1 MFSKSTLILL
11 LLCPLLVFATK
22 GDEEHKLRITK
33 SFSVRS
39 SSKVIILNKYGKIV
53 VNIWNRNECKADI
66 EIVGF
71 GANAEQARKMAEMVE
86 IKASDNGDAVKME
99 TSYNAS
105 GAGKWFNFGKKDS
118 RDYVNVNYNL
128 YVPANIA
135 FLVLDNNFGDV
146 LARDLPMVS
155 RVAVNYGFVDIG
167 EAGKKMSVHLN
178 YTDKCR
184 IGKAQELEVHA
195 NYSNMRV
202 GNTGKLVLHSNNGN
216 CTFGATGETKIS
228 SNYDDI
234 KIQSVKSLEFDG
246 NYTDFKTEQLN
257 GPASISANYGDI
269 TLRKITND
277 FKSIR
282 ISTNYTDVELGLG
295 DNSAFRIKASMKN
308 GDLRTRDFEWKDVNQ
323 VRNNENLSFSAIT
336 ANGSDASPVIIING
350 RYSDVKLG
358 GE

>member
-1 MFSKSTLILL
+1 M
-11 LLCPLLVFATK
+11 VFATK

-33 SFSVRS
+33 SFNVRS
-39 SSKVIILNKYGKIV
+39 SSKVIIQNKYGKIV

-71 GANAEQARKMAEMVE
+71 GANPEQARRMAEMVE

-99 TSYNAS
+99 TSYNAN

-135 FLVLDNNFGDV
+135 FLVLDNHFGDV
-146 LARDLPMVS
+146 LARELPMVS
-155 RVAVNYGFVDIG
+155 RVSVNYGFVDIS
-167 EAGKKMSVHLN
+167 EAGKNLSVHLN

-184 IGKAQELEVHA
+184 IGKAQDLEIHA

-202 GNTGKLVLHSNNGN
+202 GNTGNVVLNSNNGN
-216 CTFGATGETKIS
+216 CTFGAVGETKVS

-234 KIQSVKSLEFDG
+234 KFQSVKSLQFDG
-246 NYTDFKTEQLN
+246 NYTDFRTEQLS
-257 GPASISANYGDI
+257 GPVSVSANYCDV
-269 TLRKITND
+269 TLRKIAND
-277 FKSIR
+277 FRSIKL
-282 ISTNYTDVELGLG
+282 SLNYTDVRLGVG
-295 DNSAFRIKASMKN
+295 DNTAFRIQAVIKN
-308 GDLRTRDFEWKDVNQ
+308 GDLKTRDFEWKNVSQ
-323 VRNNENLSFSAIT
+323 LRNNENLSFSAIT
-336 ANGSDASPVIIING
+336 ANGSDASPSININA

-358 GE
+358 GD